1 MASGGKP
8 NGPGK
13 AGGFWQRLIGRV
25 ADAGDA
31 ADEASTTPAQ
41 QQPPAAGTP
50 PAQAKNGPPPP
61 DLTDFDIGAE
71 IGRGAMAIVYKA
83 TQRSTGRQVAI
94 KRLALSRE
102 FSAEDLA
109 DVRDR
114 FMREAR
120 AAGALE
126 HPDILQVVDAGQDG
140 ADAWIAL
147 EYVLGRDLSLFTKAG
162 QLLPAREVVQLGA
175 RLARALHYAHS
186 QGVVHR
192 DIKPANVMLDRVN
205 GSLKLMDFGIARVG
219 DGSRTRTGLVLGT
232 PSFMSPEQLAGL
244 TVDGRSDLYSLGVLL
259 YQLLCGTLPHQSD
272 SMARLMQ
279 QIATEPAAD
288 IRTRRPSLP
297 ESLALVLAVALE
309 KRPELRYA
317 SGEQMA
323 RDLDAVLVMSLQAE
337 PAESA
342 APESHPALGQAFA
355 QTLRLTPEEAGQN
368 RRSPAPGAEPPD
380 PPQAS

>member
-1 MASGGKP
+1 MASEGKT
-8 NGPGK
+8 GK
-13 AGGFWQRLIGRV
+13 SGSFWQRLVGKV
-25 ADAGDA
+25 AGPADAPPS
-31 ADEASTTPAQ
+31 EMSTLPAVQ
-41 QQPPAAGTP
+41 QTQVPGTAPVQPKPGAT
-50 PAQAKNGPPPP
+50 PP
-61 DLTDFDIGAE
+61 DLHDFEIGAE
-71 IGRGAMAIVYKA
+71 IGRGAMAVVYKA

-109 DVRDR
+109 DVRER
-114 FMREAR
+114 FMREAS
-120 AAGALE
+120 AARQLE

-140 ADAWIAL
+140 NDTWIAL
-147 EYVLGRDLSLFTKAG
+147 EYVLGRDLSLFTKPG
-162 QLLPAREVVQLGA
+162 QLLPAREVVQIGV
-175 RLARALHYAHS
+175 RLARALAYAHS

-192 DIKPANVMLDRVN
+192 DIKPANVMLDRIN

-259 YQLLCGTLPHQSD
+259 YQLLSGALPHQSE

-279 QIATEPAAD
+279 QIATEPAPD
-288 IRTRRPSLP
+288 IRSHRPSLP
-297 ESLALVLAVALE
+297 EALALILALSLE

-323 RDLDAVLVMSLQAE
+323 RDLEAILVMSMPSE
-337 PAESA
+337 PA
-342 APESHPALGQAFA
+342 APESVPPQDAAFA
-355 QTLRLTPEEAGQN
+355 QTLRLTPGEAGQN
-368 RRSPAPGAEPPD
+368 PRSSAEPHEPS
-380 PPQAS
+380 QAP

>member
-8 NGPGK
+8 
-13 AGGFWQRLIGRV
+13 GFWQRLVGRV
-25 ADAGDA
+25 ADTPPSELSTLPLAQQT
-31 ADEASTTPAQ
+31 EAPGASPVQARSTPA
-41 QQPPAAGTP
+41 
-50 PAQAKNGPPPP
+50 PP
-61 DLTDFDIGAE
+61 DLHDFDLGAE

-83 TQRSTGRQVAI
+83 TQRSTGRQVAV

-109 DVRDR
+109 DVRER

-120 AAGALE
+120 AARALE

-140 ADAWIAL
+140 RDAWIAL
-147 EYVLGRDLSLFTKAG
+147 EYVLGRDLSLFTRPS
-162 QLLPAREVVQLGA
+162 QLLPVREVVQLGA
-175 RLARALHYAHS
+175 RLARALDYAHS
-186 QGVVHR
+186 RGVIHR

-259 YQLLCGTLPHQSD
+259 YQLLAGALPHQSD

-279 QIATEPAAD
+279 QIAIEPAPD
-288 IRTRRPSLP
+288 VRIHRPELP

-309 KRPELRYA
+309 KRPELRYP

-323 RDLDAVLVMSLQAE
+323 RDLDAVLIMDLQTEPAAPQAE
-337 PAESA
+337 SVKSQEA
-342 APESHPALGQAFA
+342 AFA

-368 RRSPAPGAEPPD
+368 RRSPAHAGEPHEPQD
-380 PPQAS
+380 PSSRAS

>member
-1 MASGGKP
+1 MASGK
-8 NGPGK
+8 PGK
-13 AGGFWQRLIGRV
+13 TGGFWQRLIGRV
-25 ADAGDA
+25 ADTDA
-31 ADEASTTPAQ
+31 PPSELSTLPAVHQTHAPRASQAPAT
-41 QQPPAAGTP
+41 AT
-50 PAQAKNGPPPP
+50 PP
-61 DLTDFDIGAE
+61 DLHDFELGAE

-102 FSAEDLA
+102 FSADDLA
-109 DVRDR
+109 DVRER

-120 AAGALE
+120 AARQLE

-140 ADAWIAL
+140 RDAWIAL
-147 EYVLGRDLSLFTKAG
+147 EYVLGRDLSTFTKTG
-162 QLLPAREVVQLGA
+162 QLLPVREVVQIGA
-175 RLARALHYAHS
+175 RLSRALDYAHS
-186 QGVVHR
+186 QGVIHR

-259 YQLLCGTLPHQSD
+259 YQLLTGTLPHQSE

-279 QIATEPAAD
+279 QIATEPAPD
-288 IRTRRPSLP
+288 VRTRRPGLP
-297 ESLALVLAVALE
+297 ESVALVLALALE
-309 KRPELRYA
+309 KRPELRYP

-323 RDLDAVLVMSLQAE
+323 RDLDAVLVMNLPSE
-337 PAESA
+337 P
-342 APESHPALGQAFA
+342 PQPDGVKPQDPAFA
-355 QTLRLTPEEAGQN
+355 QTLRLGAEEAGQN
-368 RRSPAPGAEPPD
+368 RRSPAAPDEPPL
-380 PPQAS
+380 AS

>member
-1 MASGGKP
+1 MACGGKP
-8 NGPGK
+8 VK
-13 AGGFWQRLIGRV
+13 AVGFWQRLIGRAADG
-25 ADAGDA
+25 ADAPPSELSTLPAVQQTLAPG
-31 ADEASTTPAQ
+31 AS
-41 QQPPAAGTP
+41 PP
-50 PAQAKNGPPPP
+50 QAKATLAPP
-61 DLTDFDIGAE
+61 DLRSFELGAE

-83 TQRSTGRQVAI
+83 TQRATGRQVAV

-109 DVRDR
+109 DVRER

-120 AAGALE
+120 AARALE

-140 ADAWIAL
+140 KDAWIAL
-147 EYVLGRDLSLFTKAG
+147 EYVLGRDLSQFTRAG
-162 QLLPAREVVQLGA
+162 QLLPVREVVQLGV

-232 PSFMSPEQLAGL
+232 PSFMSPEQLSGL

-259 YQLLCGTLPHQSD
+259 YQLLTGALPHQSD

-288 IRTRRPSLP
+288 VRTHRPGLP

-309 KRPELRYA
+309 KRPELRYP

-323 RDLDAVLVMSLQAE
+323 RDLEAVLVMDLQAD
-337 PAESA
+337 PPV
-342 APESHPALGQAFA
+342 PEAVKPQDPAFA
-355 QTLRLTPEEAGQN
+355 QTLRLAPEEAGQN
-368 RRSPAPGAEPPD
+368 RRSSAEPREPQE
-380 PPQAS
+380 PPSAP

>member
-1 MASGGKP
+1 MASGGKT
-8 NGPGK
+8 
-13 AGGFWQRLIGRV
+13 GFWQRLIGRGAVPAV
-25 ADAGDA
+25 ADTGPLPTSPVVQQTQAPG
-31 ADEASTTPAQ
+31 AS
-41 QQPPAAGTP
+41 PP
-50 PAQAKNGPPPP
+50 QARAPIPPP
-61 DLTDFDIGAE
+61 DLRDFELGAE

-102 FSAEDLA
+102 FSADDLV

-120 AAGALE
+120 AARQLE

-140 ADAWIAL
+140 RDAWIAL
-147 EYVLGRDLSLFTKAG
+147 EYVLGRDLSLFTKPG
-162 QLLPAREVVQLGA
+162 QLLPVREVVLLGI
-175 RLARALHYAHS
+175 RLARALDYAHS

-244 TVDGRSDLYSLGVLL
+244 AVDGRSDLYSLGVLL
-259 YQLLCGTLPHQSD
+259 YQLLTGTLPHQGD

-279 QIATEPAAD
+279 QIATEPAPD
-288 IRTRRPSLP
+288 IRTHRRGLP
-297 ESLALVLAVALE
+297 ESLALVLALALE
-309 KRPELRYA
+309 KRPELRYPT
-317 SGEQMA
+317 GEQMA
-323 RDLDAVLVMSLQAE
+323 RDLEAVLVMDLHAE
-337 PAESA
+337 PPPPDAIVRA
-342 APESHPALGQAFA
+342 QGPAFA
-355 QTLRLTPEEAGQN
+355 QTLRLAPEEAGQN
-368 RRSPAPGAEPPD
+368 RPSPTEPSE

>member
-8 NGPGK
+8 GSPGK

-25 ADAGDA
+25 TDVADAAPSELSTLPATQQTLAPG
-31 ADEASTTPAQ
+31 ASPPQNHATPAVS
-41 QQPPAAGTP
+41 G
-50 PAQAKNGPPPP
+50 
-61 DLTDFDIGAE
+61 LHDFELGAE
-71 IGRGAMAIVYKA
+71 LGRGAMAIVYKA
-83 TQRSTGRQVAI
+83 TQRSTGRQVAV

-109 DVRDR
+109 DVRER

-120 AAGALE
+120 AARSLE

-140 ADAWIAL
+140 NDAWIAL

-162 QLLPAREVVQLGA
+162 QLLPVREVVQIGA
-175 RLARALHYAHS
+175 RLARAPAYAHS
-186 QGVVHR
+186 QGVIHR

-259 YQLLCGTLPHQSD
+259 FQLLTGTLPHQSD

-288 IRTRRPSLP
+288 VRTRRPGLP
-297 ESLALVLAVALE
+297 ESLALVLAVSLE

-323 RDLDAVLVMSLQAE
+323 RDLDAVLVMDLQAE
-337 PAESA
+337 PAM
-342 APESHPALGQAFA
+342 PEGVKPQDDAFA

-368 RRSPAPGAEPPD
+368 RRSPSTSVEPIDPSQAP
-380 PPQAS
+380 

>member
-8 NGPGK
+8 
-13 AGGFWQRLIGRV
+13 GFWQRLIGRV
-25 ADAGDA
+25 ADAADA
-31 ADEASTTPAQ
+31 PPSELSTLPAVQHTQAPGASPPQAPSTAVPADLH
-41 QQPPAAGTP
+41 GF
-50 PAQAKNGPPPP
+50 
-61 DLTDFDIGAE
+61 DLGAE

-83 TQRSTGRQVAI
+83 TQRSTGRQVAV

-102 FSAEDLA
+102 FSAEDLV
-109 DVRDR
+109 DVRER

-120 AAGALE
+120 AARTLD

-140 ADAWIAL
+140 RDAWIAL
-147 EYVLGRDLSLFTKAG
+147 EYVLGRDLSTFTKPG
-162 QLLPAREVVQLGA
+162 QLLPVREVVQLGA

-186 QGVVHR
+186 QGVIHR

-259 YQLLCGTLPHQSD
+259 YQLLAGSLPHQSD

-279 QIATEPAAD
+279 QIATEPAPD
-288 IRTRRPSLP
+288 VRSRRPELP
-297 ESLALVLAVALE
+297 ESLALVLALSLE
-309 KRPELRYA
+309 KRPELRYP
-317 SGEQMA
+317 SGEQLA
-323 RDLDAVLVMSLQAE
+323 RDLDAVLVMDLQTD
-337 PAESA
+337 PAVPQGHQPQDA
-342 APESHPALGQAFA
+342 AFA

-368 RRSPAPGAEPPD
+368 RRSPAEPHE
-380 PPQAS
+380 PPQAP

>member
-8 NGPGK
+8 DKP
-13 AGGFWQRLIGRV
+13 GGFWQRLIGRV
-25 ADAGDA
+25 ADAPPSELSTLPGVHETHA
-31 ADEASTTPAQ
+31 PGASA
-41 QQPPAAGTP
+41 PPSKVIAS
-50 PAQAKNGPPPP
+50 PP
-61 DLTDFDIGAE
+61 DLHDFEIGAE

-83 TQRSTGRQVAI
+83 TQRSTGRQVAV

-109 DVRDR
+109 EVRER

-120 AAGALE
+120 AASALE
-126 HPDILQVVDAGQDG
+126 HPDILQVVDAGQEGNDT
-140 ADAWIAL
+140 WIAL
-147 EYVLGRDLSLFTKAG
+147 EYVLGRDLSLFTKTG
-162 QLLPAREVVQLGA
+162 QLLPVREVVQIGA

-186 QGVVHR
+186 QGVIHR
-192 DIKPANVMLDRVN
+192 DIKPANVMLDRIN
-205 GSLKLMDFGIARVG
+205 GSLKLMDFGIARMG

-244 TVDGRSDLYSLGVLL
+244 TVDGRSDLYSLAVLL
-259 YQLLCGTLPHQSD
+259 YQLLTGTLPHHSD

-279 QIATEPAAD
+279 QIATEPAPD
-288 IRTRRPSLP
+288 VRTRRAGLP

-309 KRPELRYA
+309 KRPELRYP

-323 RDLDAVLVMSLQAE
+323 RDLDAVLVMDLQSE
-337 PAESA
+337 PGV
-342 APESHPALGQAFA
+342 PDNIPTQGDAFA

-368 RRSPAPGAEPPD
+368 PRSPGLGATPPD
-380 PPQAS
+380 PSQAS

>member
-1 MASGGKP
+1 MASGSKP
-8 NGPGK
+8 GDPGK
-13 AGGFWQRLIGRV
+13 AGGFWQRLVGRLSEGGQ
-25 ADAGDA
+25 APPG
-31 ADEASTTPAQ
+31 E
-41 QQPPAAGTP
+41 PAALPTVQHK
-50 PAQAKNGPPPP
+50 QASSAPLPHASPPP
-61 DLTDFDIGAE
+61 DLHDFELGAE

-83 TQRSTGRQVAI
+83 TQRSTGRQVAV

-109 DVRDR
+109 DVRER
-114 FMREAR
+114 FMREAS
-120 AAGALE
+120 AARALE

-140 ADAWIAL
+140 GDAWLAL
-147 EYVLGRDLSLFTKAG
+147 DYVLGWDLSLFTKAG
-162 QLLPAREVVQLGA
+162 QLLPVREVVQIGV

-186 QGVVHR
+186 QGIIHR

-205 GSLKLMDFGIARVG
+205 GGLKLMDFGIARVG

-232 PSFMSPEQLAGL
+232 PSFMSPEQLSGL

-259 YQLLCGTLPHQSD
+259 YQLLTGSLPHQSD

-279 QIATEPAAD
+279 QIATQPPPD
-288 IRTRRPSLP
+288 VRIHRPGLP
-297 ESLALVLAVALE
+297 ESLALVLAVSQE
-309 KRPELRYA
+309 KRPELRYP

-323 RDLDAVLVMSLQAE
+323 RDLEAVLIMDLQSE
-337 PAESA
+337 PL
-342 APESHPALGQAFA
+342 APEPVKSLDAAFA

-368 RRSPAPGAEPPD
+368 RLSPAEPHE

>member
-1 MASGGKP
+1 MASSGKP
-8 NGPGK
+8 GK
-13 AGGFWQRLIGRV
+13 TVGFWQRLISRV
-25 ADAGDA
+25 ADQVDA
-31 ADEASTTPAQ
+31 PPSELSTLPAVQQTQAPGASPS
-41 QQPPAAGTP
+41 
-50 PAQAKNGPPPP
+50 QAKIATPPP
-61 DLTDFDIGAE
+61 DLRDFDLGAE

-102 FSAEDLA
+102 FSAEDLV
-109 DVRDR
+109 DVRER

-120 AAGALE
+120 AARALE
-126 HPDILQVVDAGQDG
+126 HADILQVVDAGQDG
-140 ADAWIAL
+140 GDAWIAL
-147 EYVLGRDLSLFTKAG
+147 EYVLGRDLSLFTKAH
-162 QLLPAREVVQLGA
+162 QLLPVREVAQLGA

-186 QGVVHR
+186 QGVIHR

-259 YQLLCGTLPHQSD
+259 YQLLSGTLPHQSD

-288 IRTRRPSLP
+288 VRTRRAGLP

-323 RDLDAVLVMSLQAE
+323 RDLDAVLVLDLQAE
-337 PAESA
+337 PA
-342 APESHPALGQAFA
+342 APESREPQDAAFA

>member
-1 MASGGKP
+1 MASGSKP
-8 NGPGK
+8 GT

-25 ADAGDA
+25 AESADAPQDEPSTLPAVQQTQAPGASSSQA
-31 ADEASTTPAQ
+31 AS
-41 QQPPAAGTP
+41 PP
-50 PAQAKNGPPPP
+50 N
-61 DLTDFDIGAE
+61 LHDFELGAE

-102 FSAEDLA
+102 FSSEDLA
-109 DVRDR
+109 DVRER

-120 AAGALE
+120 AARALE

-140 ADAWIAL
+140 RDAWLAL
-147 EYVLGRDLSLFTKAG
+147 DYVLGRDLSLFAKAG
-162 QLLPAREVVQLGA
+162 QLLPVREVVQIGV

-186 QGVVHR
+186 QGIIHR

-232 PSFMSPEQLAGL
+232 PSFMSPEQLSGL

-259 YQLLCGTLPHQSD
+259 YQLLTGTLPHQSD

-279 QIATEPAAD
+279 QIATQPAPD
-288 IRTRRPSLP
+288 VRIRRPGLP
-297 ESLALVLAVALE
+297 ESLALVLTVAQE

-323 RDLDAVLVMSLQAE
+323 RDLEAVLIMDLQNE
-337 PAESA
+337 PP
-342 APESHPALGQAFA
+342 APEPVKSPDAAFA

-368 RRSPAPGAEPPD
+368 RLSPAEPHE

>member
-1 MASGGKP
+1 MASGDKLGKP
-8 NGPGK
+8 
-13 AGGFWQRLIGRV
+13 GGFWQRLIGRV
-25 ADAGDA
+25 AQA
-31 ADEASTTPAQ
+31 TPSDLPPLPAAQ
-41 QQPPAAGTP
+41 QTQVPGASRTRQLHA
-50 PAQAKNGPPPP
+50 PP
-61 DLTDFDIGAE
+61 DLRDFELGAE

-109 DVRDR
+109 DVRER

-120 AAGALE
+120 AARSLE
-126 HPDILQVVDAGQDG
+126 HADILQVVDAGQDG
-140 ADAWIAL
+140 SDAWIAL
-147 EYVLGRDLSLFTKAG
+147 EYVLGRDLSMFTKAP
-162 QLLPAREVVQLGA
+162 QLLPVREVVQLGA

-186 QGVVHR
+186 QGVIHR
-192 DIKPANVMLDRVN
+192 DIKPANVMLDRIN

-259 YQLLCGTLPHQSD
+259 YQLLTGGLPHQSE

-279 QIATEPAAD
+279 QIATEPAPD
-288 IRTRRPSLP
+288 VRTRRDGLP

-317 SGEQMA
+317 SGEEMA
-323 RDLDAVLVMSLQAE
+323 RDLDAVLVMDLQAE
-337 PAESA
+337 PVT
-342 APESHPALGQAFA
+342 PEAVKSQDPAFA

-380 PPQAS
+380 PQAP

>member
-1 MASGGKP
+1 MASGGI
-8 NGPGK
+8 PGK
-13 AGGFWQRLIGRV
+13 LGGLWQRLVGRADDAPPGEPSAPFPSQQAL
-25 ADAGDA
+25 ADAA
-31 ADEASTTPAQ
+31 
-41 QQPPAAGTP
+41 PPTQAEVGGTP
-50 PAQAKNGPPPP
+50 P
-61 DLTDFDIGAE
+61 DLRDFELGAE

-102 FSAEDLA
+102 FSREDLA

-120 AAGALE
+120 AAGALQ

-140 ADAWIAL
+140 RDAWLAL
-147 EYVLGRDLSLFTKAG
+147 EYVLGRDLSLFTKPG
-162 QLLPAREVVQLGA
+162 QLLPVREVVQIGA
-175 RLARALHYAHS
+175 RLARALDYAHS
-186 QGVVHR
+186 RGVIHR
-192 DIKPANVMLDRVN
+192 DIKPANVMLDRIN

-259 YQLLCGTLPHQSD
+259 YQLLTGTLPHQSE

-279 QIATEPAAD
+279 QIATEPAPD
-288 IRTRRPSLP
+288 VRIHRPGLP

-309 KRPELRYA
+309 KRPELRYPN
-317 SGEQMA
+317 GEQMA
-323 RDLDAVLVMSLQAE
+323 RDLEAVLIMDLQNE
-337 PAESA
+337 PAT
-342 APESHPALGQAFA
+342 PEAVKPQDDAFA

-368 RRSPAPGAEPPD
+368 RRSSAQPGESHE
-380 PPQAS
+380 PPQAP

>member
-8 NGPGK
+8 
-13 AGGFWQRLIGRV
+13 GFWQRLIGRG
-25 ADAGDA
+25 ADA
-31 ADEASTTPAQ
+31 ADAPPSELSTLPAVQQTQAPGASPPQARPAGA
-41 QQPPAAGTP
+41 PPNL
-50 PAQAKNGPPPP
+50 Q
-61 DLTDFDIGAE
+61 DFELGAE

-83 TQRSTGRQVAI
+83 TQRSTGRQVAV

-102 FSAEDLA
+102 FSADDLA
-109 DVRDR
+109 DVRER

-120 AAGALE
+120 AARTLD

-140 ADAWIAL
+140 RDAWIAL
-147 EYVLGRDLSLFTKAG
+147 EYVLGRDLSLFTRPG
-162 QLLPAREVVQLGA
+162 QLLPVREVVQLGA

-186 QGVVHR
+186 QGVIHR

-259 YQLLCGTLPHQSD
+259 YQLLAGSLPHQSD

-279 QIATEPAAD
+279 QIATEPAPD
-288 IRTRRPSLP
+288 VRTRRADLP
-297 ESLALVLAVALE
+297 ESLALVLALALE

-323 RDLDAVLVMSLQAE
+323 RDLDAVLIMDLQAE
-337 PAESA
+337 PSP
-342 APESHPALGQAFA
+342 PESHEAADPAFA
-355 QTLRLTPEEAGQN
+355 QTLRLATEEAGQN
-368 RRSPAPGAEPPD
+368 RRSSAEPHE
-380 PPQAS
+380 PPPVP

>member
-8 NGPGK
+8 
-13 AGGFWQRLIGRV
+13 GFWQRLMGR
-25 ADAGDA
+25 A
-31 ADEASTTPAQ
+31 AEAPPDEAATPAPATVQ
-41 QQPPAAGTP
+41 PLPTAVAPPAKTKPGA
-50 PAQAKNGPPPP
+50 PPP
-61 DLTDFDIGAE
+61 DLHDFELGAE

-102 FSAEDLA
+102 FSTEDLA

-120 AAGALE
+120 AARALE

-140 ADAWIAL
+140 KDAWIAL

-186 QGVVHR
+186 QGVIHR

-259 YQLLCGTLPHQSD
+259 YQLLTGTLPHQSD

-288 IRTRRPSLP
+288 VRTHRPGLP

-309 KRPELRYA
+309 KRPELRYP

-323 RDLDAVLVMSLQAE
+323 RDLDAVLVMALQAE
-337 PAESA
+337 PAEPEA
-342 APESHPALGQAFA
+342 AGPGDAAFA

-368 RRSPAPGAEPPD
+368 RRSLPSGAEPPA

>member
-8 NGPGK
+8 GGPGK
-13 AGGFWQRLIGRV
+13 AGGFWQRLISRVTDV
-25 ADAGDA
+25 ADAAPSELSTLPAVQQTLAPG
-31 ADEASTTPAQ
+31 ASPPQGHATPAVL
-41 QQPPAAGTP
+41 G
-50 PAQAKNGPPPP
+50 
-61 DLTDFDIGAE
+61 LHDFELGAE
-71 IGRGAMAIVYKA
+71 LGRGAMAIVYKA
-83 TQRSTGRQVAI
+83 TQRSTGRQVAV

-102 FSAEDLA
+102 FSAEDLS
-109 DVRDR
+109 DVRER
-114 FMREAR
+114 FMREAL
-120 AAGALE
+120 AARSLE

-140 ADAWIAL
+140 NDAWIAL

-162 QLLPAREVVQLGA
+162 QLLPVREVVQIGA
-175 RLARALHYAHS
+175 RLARALAYAHS
-186 QGVVHR
+186 QGVIHR

-205 GSLKLMDFGIARVG
+205 SSLKLMDFGIARVG

-259 YQLLCGTLPHQSD
+259 YQLLTGTLPHQSD

-288 IRTRRPSLP
+288 VRTRRPGLP
-297 ESLALVLAVALE
+297 ESLALVLAVSLE

-317 SGEQMA
+317 SGEHMA
-323 RDLDAVLVMSLQAE
+323 RDLEAVVVMDLQAE
-337 PAESA
+337 PAM
-342 APESHPALGQAFA
+342 PEGDKPPDDAFA

-368 RRSPAPGAEPPD
+368 RRSPSPSVEPIDPSQAP
-380 PPQAS
+380 

>member
-8 NGPGK
+8 
-13 AGGFWQRLIGRV
+13 GFWQRLIGRA
-25 ADAGDA
+25 ADASPS
-31 ADEASTTPAQ
+31 EPSTLPAM
-41 QQPPAAGTP
+41 
-50 PAQAKNGPPPP
+50 QAPPPEADAP
-61 DLTDFDIGAE
+61 EPRTGTLPSGLHDFELGAE

-83 TQRSTGRQVAI
+83 TQRSTGRQVAV

-109 DVRDR
+109 DVRER

-120 AAGALE
+120 AARALE

-140 ADAWIAL
+140 RDAWIAL
-147 EYVLGRDLSLFTKAG
+147 EYVLGRDLSLFTRAG
-162 QLLPAREVVQLGA
+162 QLLPVREVVQLGA

-186 QGVVHR
+186 QGVIHR

-244 TVDGRSDLYSLGVLL
+244 TVDGRSDLYSLAVLL
-259 YQLLCGTLPHQSD
+259 YQLLTGTLPHQSD

-288 IRTRRPSLP
+288 VRIHRPELP

-309 KRPELRYA
+309 KRPELRYP

-323 RDLDAVLVMSLQAE
+323 RDLDAVLVMDLQAE
-337 PAESA
+337 PA
-342 APESHPALGQAFA
+342 APDATMPQDPAFA

-368 RRSPAPGAEPPD
+368 RRSPAEPREPHEPP
-380 PPQAS
+380 PAS

>member
-1 MASGGKP
+1 MASGDKS
-8 NGPGK
+8 GK
-13 AGGFWQRLIGRV
+13 AGGFWQRLVGR
-25 ADAGDA
+25 AGSAAEATQAPDAEGDSPT
-31 ADEASTTPAQ
+31 ASM
-41 QQPPAAGTP
+41 PPSRATGT
-50 PAQAKNGPPPP
+50 PPP
-61 DLTDFDIGAE
+61 DLHDFDIGAE

-83 TQRSTGRQVAI
+83 TQRSTGRQVAV
-94 KRLALSRE
+94 KRLKLSRE

-109 DVRDR
+109 DVRSR

-120 AAGALE
+120 AARALE

-140 ADAWIAL
+140 NDDWIAL

-162 QLLPAREVVQLGA
+162 QLLPVREVVQLGV

-259 YQLLCGTLPHQSD
+259 YQLLTGSLPHQSD
-272 SMARLMQ
+272 SMAQLMR
-279 QIATEPAAD
+279 QIATEPAPD
-288 IRTRRPSLP
+288 VRTHRPGLP

-309 KRPELRYA
+309 KRPELRYP

-323 RDLDAVLVMSLQAE
+323 RDLEAVLVMNLPVE
-337 PAESA
+337 PA
-342 APESHPALGQAFA
+342 APRVSRQQDDTQAFA
-355 QTLRLTPEEAGQN
+355 QTLRLAPDEAGQN
-368 RRSPAPGAEPPD
+368 RQSPAPGDEPPD
-380 PPQAS
+380 PRQAS

>member
-8 NGPGK
+8 GK
-13 AGGFWQRLIGRV
+13 IGGFWQRLVGRTADEPAAEPSPSPIEPPV
-25 ADAGDA
+25 QAADAA
-31 ADEASTTPAQ
+31 
-41 QQPPAAGTP
+41 PPAAR
-50 PAQAKNGPPPP
+50 PASTG
-61 DLTDFDIGAE
+61 LRDFELGAE

-109 DVRDR
+109 DVQER

-120 AAGALE
+120 AAGALR
-126 HPDILQVVDAGQDG
+126 HPDILQVIDAGQDG
-140 ADAWIAL
+140 SDAWIAL
-147 EYVLGRDLSLFTKAG
+147 EYVLGRDLSLFTKPG
-162 QLLPAREVVQLGA
+162 HLLPVREVVQLGA

-205 GSLKLMDFGIARVG
+205 GQLKLMDFGIARVG

-259 YQLLCGTLPHQSD
+259 YQLLSGALPHQSD
-272 SMARLMQ
+272 SMAKLMQ
-279 QIATEPAAD
+279 QIATEPAPD
-288 IRTRRPSLP
+288 VRVHRPGLP
-297 ESLALVLAVALE
+297 EPLALVLALALE
-309 KRPELRYA
+309 KRPELRYP

-323 RDLDAVLVMSLQAE
+323 RDLDAVLVMGGLQHE
-337 PAESA
+337 PAPPEA
-342 APESHPALGQAFA
+342 APAVNPAFA

-368 RRSPAPGAEPPD
+368 RRSSAEPHE
-380 PPQAS
+380 PPQAP

>member
-1 MASGGKP
+1 MATSKP
-8 NGPGK
+8 
-13 AGGFWQRLIGRV
+13 GFWQRLVGR
-25 ADAGDA
+25 
-31 ADEASTTPAQ
+31 
-41 QQPPAAGTP
+41 AAGTP
-50 PAQAKNGPPPP
+50 PPGEPAAAPAGPPGPAAPP
-61 DLTDFDIGAE
+61 DLRDFDLGAE
-71 IGRGAMAIVYKA
+71 IGRGAMAVVYKA
-83 TQRSTGRQVAI
+83 TQRATGRQVAI

-109 DVRDR
+109 DVRER

-120 AAGALE
+120 AAGALQ

-140 ADAWIAL
+140 DDAWLAL
-147 EYVLGRDLSLFTKAG
+147 EYALGRDLSAFTRPG
-162 QLLPAREVVQLGA
+162 QLLPVREVAQLGV
-175 RLARALHYAHS
+175 RLARALHHAHGH
-186 QGVVHR
+186 GVIHR

-244 TVDGRSDLYSLGVLL
+244 AVDGRSDLYSLGVLL
-259 YQLLCGTLPHQSD
+259 YQLFTGTLPHQSD

-279 QIATEPAAD
+279 QIATEPAPD
-288 IRTRRPSLP
+288 LRTRRPGLP

-323 RDLDAVLVMSLQAE
+323 RDLEAVLVMDLLTE
-337 PAESA
+337 PAPPAAA
-342 APESHPALGQAFA
+342 APAAADPFA

-368 RRSPAPGAEPPD
+368 RRSPAEPHAPDEPP
-380 PPQAS
+380 PAP

>member
-8 NGPGK
+8 
-13 AGGFWQRLIGRV
+13 GFWQRLIGR
-25 ADAGDA
+25 GA
-31 ADEASTTPAQ
+31 ADD
-41 QQPPAAGTP
+41 
-50 PAQAKNGPPPP
+50 GPPTEPSTQPNVHDVQAPDATPP
-61 DLTDFDIGAE
+61 DLRDFDVGAE

-83 TQRSTGRQVAI
+83 TQRSTGRQVAV
-94 KRLALSRE
+94 KRLSLSRE
-102 FSAEDLA
+102 FSAADLA

-120 AAGALE
+120 AAGALQ
-126 HPDILQVVDAGQDG
+126 HPDILQVVDAGQEG

-147 EYVLGRDLSLFTKAG
+147 EYVHGRDLSLFTRPG
-162 QLLPAREVVQLGA
+162 QLLPAREVVQIGV
-175 RLARALHYAHS
+175 RLARALDYAHR
-186 QGVVHR
+186 QGVIHR

-244 TVDGRSDLYSLGVLL
+244 TVDGRSDLYSLSVLL
-259 YQLLCGTLPHQSD
+259 YQLLCGVLPHQSE

-279 QIATEPAAD
+279 QIATEPAPD
-288 IRTRRPSLP
+288 IRSHRPSLP
-297 ESLALVLAVALE
+297 EPLALVLALALE

-323 RDLDAVLVMSLQAE
+323 RDLEAVLKMELPAE
-337 PAESA
+337 PA
-342 APESHPALGQAFA
+342 APATDGPAPDPAFA
-355 QTLRLTPEEAGQN
+355 QTMRLTSGEAGQN
-368 RRSPAPGAEPPD
+368 RRSSAEPAEPQE
-380 PPQAS
+380 PPPAS

>member
-8 NGPGK
+8 AGPGK

-25 ADAGDA
+25 VDGSDDAPPSELSTLPAVQQTQAPG
-31 ADEASTTPAQ
+31 AS
-41 QQPPAAGTP
+41 PP
-50 PAQAKNGPPPP
+50 QAKPGGAAS
-61 DLTDFDIGAE
+61 DLHDFELGAE
-71 IGRGAMAIVYKA
+71 IGRGAMAVVYKA
-83 TQRSTGRQVAI
+83 TQRSTGRQVAV

-109 DVRDR
+109 DVRER

-120 AAGALE
+120 AARALE
-126 HPDILQVVDAGQDG
+126 HSDILQVVDAGQDG
-140 ADAWIAL
+140 SDAWIAL
-147 EYVLGRDLSLFTKAG
+147 EYVLGRDLSLFTKPG
-162 QLLPAREVVQLGA
+162 QLLPVREVVQIGV

-205 GSLKLMDFGIARVG
+205 GGLKLMDFGIARVG

-259 YQLLCGTLPHQSD
+259 YQLLTGVLPHQSD

-279 QIATEPAAD
+279 QIATEPAPD
-288 IRTRRPSLP
+288 VRTQRPGLP

-309 KRPELRYA
+309 KRPELRYS

-323 RDLDAVLVMSLQAE
+323 RDLEAVLVMALQNE
-337 PAESA
+337 PPPTEGV
-342 APESHPALGQAFA
+342 HPQDAAFA

-368 RRSPAPGAEPPD
+368 PRSSSAAATPEPPHT
-380 PPQAS
+380 P

>member
-1 MASGGKP
+1 MASGAKT
-8 NGPGK
+8 
-13 AGGFWQRLIGRV
+13 GFWRRLVDRV
-25 ADAGDA
+25 SGPADAQPSERSTLPAVQQTQAPG
-31 ADEASTTPAQ
+31 ASAPQT
-41 QQPPAAGTP
+41 QPTA
-50 PAQAKNGPPPP
+50 PPP
-61 DLTDFDIGAE
+61 DLHDFEVGAE

-109 DVRDR
+109 DVRER

-120 AAGALE
+120 AARQLE

-140 ADAWIAL
+140 NDSWLAL
-147 EYVLGRDLSLFTKAG
+147 EYVLGRDLSLFTRVG
-162 QLLPAREVVQLGA
+162 QLLPAREVVQIGV
-175 RLARALHYAHS
+175 RLARALAYAHS
-186 QGVVHR
+186 QGIVHR
-192 DIKPANVMLDRVN
+192 DIKPANVMLDRIN

-244 TVDGRSDLYSLGVLL
+244 TVDGRSDLYTLGVLL
-259 YQLLCGTLPHQSD
+259 YQLLCGTLPHQSE

-288 IRTRRPSLP
+288 IRTHRPRLP
-297 ESLALVLAVALE
+297 EALALILALSLE

-323 RDLDAVLVMSLQAE
+323 RDLEAILVMSMQAE
-337 PAESA
+337 EPA
-342 APESHPALGQAFA
+342 APEAVSPQDAAFA
-355 QTLRLTPEEAGQN
+355 QTLRLTPREAGQN
-368 RRSPAPGAEPPD
+368 PRSAAEPHE
-380 PPQAS
+380 PPQSP

>member
-8 NGPGK
+8 
-13 AGGFWQRLIGRV
+13 GFWQRLIGRV
-25 ADAGDA
+25 ADAADA
-31 ADEASTTPAQ
+31 PPSELSTLPAVQHTHAPGAS
-41 QQPPAAGTP
+41 PPQAASSSAP
-50 PAQAKNGPPPP
+50 H
-61 DLTDFDIGAE
+61 DLHDFELGAE

-83 TQRSTGRQVAI
+83 TQRSTGRQVAV

-102 FSAEDLA
+102 FSAEDLV
-109 DVRDR
+109 DVRER

-120 AAGALE
+120 AARTLN

-140 ADAWIAL
+140 RDAWIAL
-147 EYVLGRDLSLFTKAG
+147 EYVLGRDLSTFTKPG
-162 QLLPAREVVQLGA
+162 QLLPVREVVQLGA

-186 QGVVHR
+186 QGVIHR

-259 YQLLCGTLPHQSD
+259 YQLLAGSLPHQSN

-279 QIATEPAAD
+279 QIATEPAPD
-288 IRTRRPSLP
+288 VRSCRPELP
-297 ESLALVLAVALE
+297 ESLALVLALALE
-309 KRPELRYA
+309 KRPELRYP

-323 RDLDAVLVMSLQAE
+323 RDLDAVLVMHLAAE
-337 PAESA
+337 PA
-342 APESHPALGQAFA
+342 APDGHMPQDPAFA

-368 RRSPAPGAEPPD
+368 RRSSAEPHE
-380 PPQAS
+380 PPQAP